1 MDLKFNY
8 EEFFNK
14 IDKIENIE
22 SIIYKQTSGFDLY
35 LLCTFCSKFFELI
48 CEDKINRIKYSDL
61 DISFSGK
68 KFGFDEDEFAFL
80 NDCSI
85 LHYNS
90 YYLEN
95 KKLIKKKIYIKFEL
109 IEVVDINYFNCLYN
123 SLYLIERIILNNTKP
138 ENSEPIQKV
147 EIEPEAIDLIDT
159 STTDKYLGQPTN
171 ENANKFFEFLCEYYR
186 PEDKTQVKYV
196 NILYYLKNDAEK
208 KHFIYKVKQ
217 KDYKKLIESKG
228 ITISKFDKS
237 TNYLEVEKPIFYTLE
252 NTFLKNKTV

>member
-147 EIEPEAIDLIDT
+147 EIEPEAIDLSDT
-159 STTDKYLGQPTN
+159 STTEKIIYLQKLGVIDFLRTKQP
-171 ENANKFFEFLCEYYR
+171 FLSSINSLATVLSAVTGA
-186 PEDKTQVKYV
+186 KTETIQPML
-196 NILYYLKNDAEK
+196 NPM
-208 KHFIYKVKQ
+208 
-217 KDYKKLIESKG
+217 
-228 ITISKFDKS
+228 ISKEAGQKNNPLNS
-237 TNYLEVEKPIFYTLE
+237 KTTVSKVETQLINIGFNLNETI
-252 NTFLKNKTV
+252 

>member
-147 EIEPEAIDLIDT
+147 EIEPEAIDLSDTTATEKIIYLQKLGVIDFLRTKQPFNT
-159 STTDKYLGQPTN
+159 SINSLATVISAITGVK
-171 ENANKFFEFLCEYYR
+171 
-186 PEDKTQVKYV
+186 PET
-196 NILYYLKNDAEK
+196 
-208 KHFIYKVKQ
+208 KHIQ
-217 KDYKKLIESKG
+217 SMLNPM
-228 ITISKFDKS
+228 ISKEVGQKNNPLNS
-237 TNYLEVEKPIFYTLE
+237 KNTVSKVEKQLINIGFNLNETI
-252 NTFLKNKTV
+252 